1 MSLRKKFKQ
10 LMTIATALAA
20 TMTFSSCDQVLDNGY
35 GECTVNY
42 YIDFCYDYNVMEVDA
57 FHKQVKSVAVY
68 AFDKDGKLAHIKTD
82 AGNQLAADDYK
93 LHVGKGELGST
104 KATEGFNPA
113 DYQLVAWCGLTE
125 DATFTLPKTT
135 IGETTI
141 EELKCKMERSATNE
155 VGKLTP
161 LYHGMA
167 LYPAITNVEDNLNPT
182 VMIPLIKNTNNIVL
196 VLQNQGGE
204 EMRADMF
211 EFYITDKNGL
221 MAYDNKILT
230 DDELSYK
237 PYSTAQGSV
246 DMTKATRASSDKANI
261 VRAEFSFGR
270 MMIDHDARLT
280 VKNKLTGTEVFSI
293 PLIDYVLLVK
303 SNYKS
308 HWGDQEFLDRQD
320 EYNMTFFLD
329 NNLRWLNAEIIIN
342 SYRVVLNDTDLQ
354 G

>member
-1 MSLRKKFKQ
+1 
-10 LMTIATALAA
+10 
-20 TMTFSSCDQVLDNGY
+20 
-35 GECTVNY
+35 
-42 YIDFCYDYNVMEVDA
+42 
-57 FHKQVKSVAVY
+57 
-68 AFDKDGKLAHIKTD
+68 
-82 AGNQLAADDYK
+82 
-93 LHVGKGELGST
+93 
-104 KATEGFNPA
+104 
-113 DYQLVAWCGLTE
+113 
-125 DATFTLPKTT
+125 
-135 IGETTI
+135 
-141 EELKCKMERSATNE
+141 
-155 VGKLTP
+155 
-161 LYHGMA
+161 
-167 LYPAITNVEDNLNPT
+167 
-182 VMIPLIKNTNNIVL
+182 VL

-280 VKNKLTGTEVFSI
+280 VKNKQTGTEVFSI

-342 SYRVVLNDTDLQ
+342 SYRVVLNDVGLQ